1 MVTLLGWIA
10 VAALIGA
17 NAFFVAAEFSLTSVD
32 RSRVTRLS
40 SAGDRRAQSVLAA
53 VRELSFQLSGAQL
66 GITICSLLLG
76 FVAEPVIATALESI
90 FHAFGLPAGA
100 VDPVSLALALLLAT
114 IAQMLFGEL
123 IPQNLALA
131 RPLGVARA
139 IVPVQRAFSRICR
152 PVISAFNNTA
162 NAIVRALGV
171 QPEEELRS
179 ARTPG
184 ELSQL
189 FGSSAERGLL
199 PARTALLLNRV
210 LRFADKNAEDV
221 MTPRVQVVAL
231 RVGQTMADLL
241 ELGRRTGRSRFPV
254 YDEDLDDIV
263 GVVHIKQV
271 FGTSPEQRPNTPIE
285 RLMQPPLR
293 VPASLGSEALLDE
306 LRAHGVQ
313 LAVVIDEYGGTAG
326 VVTSEDLVEELV
338 GQVVDEHDA
347 AEAPDVLPLSDGN
360 WSVSGRLHRDAFGE
374 IGFEAGGGHYDT
386 IAGLVLEQLGRI
398 PSAGESVQ
406 VGGWRVTASR
416 MDCNRIDRV
425 VLTPPGQDQADQG
438 AGTQ

>member
-1 MVTLLGWIA
+1 MLTLLGWIA
-10 VAALIGA
+10 VAVLIGA
-17 NAFFVAAEFSLTSVD
+17 NALFVAAEFALTSVD
-32 RSRVTRLS
+32 RSKLTRLAS
-40 SAGDRRAQSVLAA
+40 EGDRRAQNVLAA

-76 FVAEPVIATALESI
+76 FVAEPVIASALESM

-100 VDPVSLALALLLAT
+100 VKPVSLALALLVAT

-139 IVPVQRAFSRICR
+139 IVPLQRGFSRICR
-152 PVISAFNNTA
+152 PVIAAFNNTA

-171 QPEEELRS
+171 EPEEELRS

-199 PARTALLLNRV
+199 PAHTARLLNRA
-210 LRFADKNAEDV
+210 LRFADKNAEEV
-221 MTPRVQVVAL
+221 MTPRVQLVAL
-231 RVGQTMADLL
+231 RVGQTTADLMD
-241 ELGRRTGRSRFPV
+241 LGRSSGRSRFPV

-271 FGTSPEQRPNTPIE
+271 FAIPPEQRPQTAIE
-285 RLMQPPLR
+285 TLMQPPLR
-293 VPASLGSEALLDE
+293 VPASLGSDALLTE
-306 LRAHGVQ
+306 LRDHEFQ

-326 VVTSEDLVEELV
+326 VVTTEDLVEELV
-338 GQVVDEHDA
+338 GQVVDEHDE
-347 AEAPDVLPLSDGN
+347 AEAPDVLPLSDGS
-360 WSVSGRLHRDAFGE
+360 WSVSGRLHKDAFSE
-374 IGFEAGGGHYDT
+374 IGLEASGGHYDT
-386 IAGLVLEQLGRI
+386 IAGLLLEQLGRI
-398 PSAGESVQ
+398 PVGGESVV
-406 VGGWRVTASR
+406 VGDWRLTAMR
-416 MDCNRIDRV
+416 MDGNRIDRV
-425 VLTPPGQDQADQG
+425 VVTPHGQGLSHESEGRQ
-438 AGTQ
+438 

>member
-1 MVTLLGWIA
+1 
-10 VAALIGA
+10 LIGA
-17 NAFFVAAEFSLTSVD
+17 NALFVAAEFALTSVD
-32 RSRVTRLS
+32 RSKVNRLAS
-40 SAGDRRAQSVLAA
+40 EGDRRAQSVLTA

-66 GITICSLLLG
+66 GITVCSLLLG
-76 FVAEPVIATALESI
+76 FVAEPVIASALESM

-123 IPQNLALA
+123 LPQNLALA

-139 IVPVQRAFSRICR
+139 IVPLQRGFARICR

-162 NAIVRALGV
+162 NAIVRFLGV
-171 QPEEELRS
+171 EPEEELRS
-179 ARTPG
+179 ARTPS

-199 PARTALLLNRV
+199 PEPTARLLDRA
-210 LRFADKNAEDV
+210 LRFADKNAEEV
-221 MTPRVQVVAL
+221 MTPRVQLVAL
-231 RVGQTMADLL
+231 RIGQTTADLMDL
-241 ELGRRTGRSRFPV
+241 SRSSGRSRFPV

-271 FGTSPEQRPNTPIE
+271 FSIPPEQRPTTPID

-293 VPASLGSEALLDE
+293 VPASLGSDALLTR
-306 LRAHGVQ
+306 LRAHDFQ

-326 VVTSEDLVEELV
+326 VVTTEDLVEELV

-347 AEAPDVLPLSDGN
+347 AEPPDVLPLSDGG
-360 WSVSGRLHRDAFGE
+360 WSVSGRLHKDDFSDL
-374 IGFEAGGGHYDT
+374 GFEAADGHYDT
-386 IAGLVLEQLGRI
+386 VAGLLLERLGRI
-398 PSAGESVQ
+398 PVVGESVV
-406 VGGWRVTASR
+406 VGDWRLSATR
-416 MDCNRIDRV
+416 MVGNRIDRV
-425 VLTPPGQDQADQG
+425 GISPRTSHDGTGQQ
-438 AGTQ
+438 

>member
-10 VAALIGA
+10 VAVLIGA
-17 NAFFVAAEFSLTSVD
+17 NALFVAAEFALTSVD
-32 RSRVTRLS
+32 RSKVNRLAS
-40 SAGDRRAQSVLAA
+40 DGDRRAKSVLTA

-66 GITICSLLLG
+66 GITVCSLLLG
-76 FVAEPVIATALESI
+76 FVAEPVIASALESM

-100 VDPVSLALALLLAT
+100 VDPASLVLALLLAT

-139 IVPVQRAFSRICR
+139 IVPLQRGFVRICR

-171 QPEEELRS
+171 EPEEELRS

-199 PARTALLLNRV
+199 PEHTARLLDRA
-210 LRFADKNAEDV
+210 LRFADKNAEEV
-221 MTPRVQVVAL
+221 MTPRVQLVAL
-231 RVGQTMADLL
+231 RVGQTAADLMDL
-241 ELGRRTGRSRFPV
+241 SRSSGRSRFPV

-263 GVVHIKQV
+263 GAVHVKQV
-271 FGTSPEQRPNTPIE
+271 FSIPPEQRPTTPLEGLI
-285 RLMQPPLR
+285 QPPLR
-293 VPASLGSEALLDE
+293 VPASLGSDALLTQ
-306 LRAHGVQ
+306 LRAHDFQ

-326 VVTSEDLVEELV
+326 VVTTEDLVEELV

-347 AEAPDVLPLSDGN
+347 AQPPDVLPLSDGS
-360 WSVSGRLHRDAFGE
+360 WSVSGRLHKDDFSDL
-374 IGFEAGGGHYDT
+374 GFEAADGHYDT
-386 IAGLVLEQLGRI
+386 IAGLLLEQLGRI
-398 PSAGESVQ
+398 PVAGDSVV
-406 VGGWRVTASR
+406 VGDWRLTATR
-416 MDCNRIDRV
+416 MDGNRIDRV
-425 VLTPPGQDQADQG
+425 GISPRTSEDGVGEQ
-438 AGTQ
+438 